1 MTNKTISVL
10 LVDDDP
16 DTRNVFQL
24 VMEHYEMQLTVAE
37 DAETAL
43 NFLRANTPDV
53 IVMDIFLPGIDGYQ
67 ALHQIRKFALVPDCR
82 VVATTAYYTADTQKD
97 VLAWGFSGYLPK
109 PLNPA
114 QLVPYLQQ
122 IVHGKEQQESSSP
135 STPASTPSSSP
146 SSAPSSPSSKS
157 S

>member
-1 MTNKTISVL
+1 MTNKPISVL

-24 VMEHYEMQLTVAE
+24 VMDHYQLQLTVAE

-43 NFLRANTPDV
+43 NYLRANTPDV

-67 ALHQIRKFALVPDCR
+67 ALHQIRKHALVPDCR
-82 VVATTAYYTADTQKD
+82 VVATTAYYTTDTQKD

-122 IVHGKEQQESSSP
+122 IVSGNTQDSQ
-135 STPASTPSSSP
+135 T
-146 SSAPSSPSSKS
+146 
-157 S
+157 

>member
-1 MTNKTISVL
+1 MTDKPISVL

-24 VMEHYEMQLTVAE
+24 VMDHYQMQLTVAE

-43 NFLRANTPDV
+43 NYLRANTPDV

-67 ALHQIRKFALVPDCR
+67 ALHQIRKYALVPDCR

-109 PLNPA
+109 PLNPSN
-114 QLVPYLQQ
+114 LVPYLQQ
-122 IVHGKEQQESSSP
+122 IVNGNSQEP
-135 STPASTPSSSP
+135 
-146 SSAPSSPSSKS
+146 KS
-157 S
+157 